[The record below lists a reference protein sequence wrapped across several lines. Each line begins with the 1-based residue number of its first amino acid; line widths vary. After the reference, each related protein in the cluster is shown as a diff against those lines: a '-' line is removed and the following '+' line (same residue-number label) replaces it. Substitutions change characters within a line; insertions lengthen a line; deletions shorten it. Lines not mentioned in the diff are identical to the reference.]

1 MESEERYECD
11 FLEISDDEAS
21 KLLEHIVSH
30 HEENNR
36 VRFLE
41 YSVDGSD
48 GDDLVK
54 GDESTTWL
62 SLSNEREEKL
72 CYYLKDDEG
81 VFELEH
87 FDIAPDGL
95 FECLEC
101 LYYQQNEV
109 SQEVFVKNIQEL
121 FMKL

>member
-30 HEENNR
+30 HVENNR

-72 CYYLKDDEG
+72 CY
-81 VFELEH
+81 
-87 FDIAPDGL
+87 
-95 FECLEC
+95 
-101 LYYQQNEV
+101 
-109 SQEVFVKNIQEL
+109 
-121 FMKL
+121 